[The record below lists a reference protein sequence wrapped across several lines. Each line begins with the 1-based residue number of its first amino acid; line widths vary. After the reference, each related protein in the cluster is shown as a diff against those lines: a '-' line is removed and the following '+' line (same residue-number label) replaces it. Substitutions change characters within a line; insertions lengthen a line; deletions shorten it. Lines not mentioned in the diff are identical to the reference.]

1 MDGGKEGHG
10 KGEGEQ
16 NQRYIMKVGFYLEE
30 LLHRF
35 IALCVQRDVT
45 AKEDKKRLRT

>member
-10 KGEGEQ
+10 KREGEQ

>member
-1 MDGGKEGHG
+1 MDWGKEGHG
-10 KGEGEQ
+10 KGEREQ
-16 NQRYIMKVGFYLEE
+16 HQMYIMRVGFCLEE

-45 AKEDKKRLRT
+45 AKEDKKWLRP